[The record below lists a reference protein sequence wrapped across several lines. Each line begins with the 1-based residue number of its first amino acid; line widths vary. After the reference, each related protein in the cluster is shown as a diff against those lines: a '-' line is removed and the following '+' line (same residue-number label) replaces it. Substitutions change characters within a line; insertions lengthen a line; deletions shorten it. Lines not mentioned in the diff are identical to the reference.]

1 MDKKNGGMDWKWID
15 KWMRFQDG
23 QVVRVDADCD
33 GDGDGDHWAGN
44 LVTLKERNRREAMI
58 CLC

>member
-1 MDKKNGGMDWKWID
+1 MEEWID

-23 QVVRVDADCD
+23 RVVWVDA
-33 GDGDGDHWAGN
+33 GRDGDGDHWAGK
-44 LVTLKERNRREAMI
+44 LVTLKEKNRREAMI